1 MSTIERNDDTRFDK
15 HSLVL
20 ECPSTMTADKSDKDS
35 ISLELTLFSEK
46 GGVSDVVDVSSDFEL
61 SSKSTVKSDMDAIS
75 LDSSD
80 ELALSSSTILAD
92 KWGIND
98 MIGSF
103 SYGELDALLLDV
115 IMAFLEL
122 KMQ

>member
-1 MSTIERNDDTRFDK
+1 
-15 HSLVL
+15 
-20 ECPSTMTADKSDKDS
+20 MTADKSDKDS

-46 GGVSDVVDVSSDFEL
+46 GDVSDVVEVSSDTEL
-61 SSKSTVKSDMDAIS
+61 SAKSTVKSDMDAIS